1 MDYEWDNAKASAN
14 VDKHGVRFEEAEAFE
29 WDAAL
34 IEPDARRDYGEPRF
48 TALGPI
54 GNRLY
59 VMAYT
64 LRGGAIRII
73 SLRKANRREFNRYA
87 ET

>member
-1 MDYEWDNAKASAN
+1 MEYEWDDAKAVAN
-14 VDKHGVRFEEAEAFE
+14 RDKHGVDFHEAEAFE

-34 IEPDARRDYGEPRF
+34 IDPDTRRDYGEPRF

-59 VMAYT
+59 VMVYT
-64 LRGGAIRII
+64 VRGETLRII